1 MQVRQ
6 RGLIT
11 GILTAVLLVAPFAAE
26 AKRAGGGKSH
36 GMQRSAQPTQSYQ
49 QPRQAA
55 PAQQAPAAG
64 AATQQKSGPGVG
76 GMVAAGVAGAA
87 IGAVAANALADDQSV
102 AASEAQAA
110 PAEEE
115 KGGIPGWIWIL
126 LAAAVA
132 FFIFRKMGAKKQVAS
147 NPFAPNSGAGNT
159 APFGQAP
166 TAPRGGDNS
175 NIFGQ
180 NVGGQTPS
188 TNAPFGSAPVNT
200 APFGTAYT
208 QSGSQLPDGTE
219 PAAFLRVARHRC
231 NHIQSMN
238 TASNIPEIQR
248 YLPPD
253 LYQSMRNDIM
263 SNQDQDVAEFSNL
276 NAMVVDSST
285 DNGQYIVSVRFT
297 GTVSEDLN
305 SLPQPFAEI
314 WHFTKPAGSNQD
326 WVVAGIQ
333 QD

>member
-1 MQVRQ
+1 MEVRQ

-55 PAQQAPAAG
+55 PAQQAPVAG

-87 IGAVAANALADDQSV
+87 IGAVAANALADDQ

-110 PAEEE
+110 QQEEE
-115 KGGIPGWIWIL
+115 GGIPGWIWIL

-132 FFIFRKMGAKKQVAS
+132 FFIFRKMGAKKKVAS
-147 NPFAPNSGAGNT
+147 NPYAPNNGAGNA

-166 TAPRGGDNS
+166 AAPRGGDTT

-180 NVGGQTPS
+180 NVGGQTAGNN
-188 TNAPFGSAPVNT
+188 TPFGSAPVNN
-200 APFGTAYT
+200 APFGAAYT

-219 PAAFLRVARHRC
+219 PAAFLRVARQRF

-238 TASNIPEIQR
+238 TASNISEIQR
-248 YLPPD
+248 YLTPD
-253 LYQSMRNDIM
+253 LYQSMYNDIM

-285 DNGQYIVSVRFT
+285 ENGQYIVSVRFT

>member
-1 MQVRQ
+1 MEVRQ

-55 PAQQAPAAG
+55 PAQQAPVAG

-110 PAEEE
+110 QAEEE

-132 FFIFRKMGAKKQVAS
+132 FFIFRKMGAKKK
-147 NPFAPNSGAGNT
+147 
-159 APFGQAP
+159 
-166 TAPRGGDNS
+166 
-175 NIFGQ
+175 
-180 NVGGQTPS
+180 
-188 TNAPFGSAPVNT
+188 
-200 APFGTAYT
+200 Y
-208 QSGSQLPDGTE
+208 
-219 PAAFLRVARHRC
+219 FLTHTHQIAVLVIQHLLVRHRL
-231 NHIQSMN
+231 HL
-238 TASNIPEIQR
+238 A
-248 YLPPD
+248 
-253 LYQSMRNDIM
+253 
-263 SNQDQDVAEFSNL
+263 
-276 NAMVVDSST
+276 VVT
-285 DNGQYIVSVRFT
+285 VPIFLVRM
-297 GTVSEDLN
+297 
-305 SLPQPFAEI
+305 
-314 WHFTKPAGSNQD
+314 
-326 WVVAGIQ
+326 WVVKRQATMLRSVLLR
-333 QD
+333 